1 MPASLTIL
9 PHLPSWILIK
19 SANSGGELENASK
32 PTLPSVDLI
41 SGESMILRSSRLSR
55 PTTSGDVCAGA
66 TIPAQESMSGA
77 LRCGYAAASQLAV
90 PRAADSEHRH
100 QRDRLAWIILR
111 AQRCSEQLHA
121 DDRENQQQLFHFSF
135 LPGFLLGG
143 PIWVTCPRFPGL
155 AKQPAGSVLPVIAG
169 PT

>member
-41 SGESMILRSSRLSR
+41 SGESMILRSSRMSR

-77 LRCGYAAASQLAV
+77 LRALAV
-90 PRAADSEHRH
+90 TRLHR
-100 QRDRLAWIILR
+100 
-111 AQRCSEQLHA
+111 SS
-121 DDRENQQQLFHFSF
+121 LFPE
-135 LPGFLLGG
+135 LPTPNTATSVIGLLG
-143 PIWVTCPRFPGL
+143 
-155 AKQPAGSVLPVIAG
+155 
-169 PT
+169 